1 MPTKKQRRRREKGRR
16 HEWEEV
22 WVDDDGREL
31 TPDELDELGVEP
43 ARTDS
48 RAKADAKP
56 KTPAKPGQKAA
67 GGRAARV
74 VQPPSWNRVL
84 RRGAI
89 FAPVMF
95 LVISLLSK
103 SLSVQA
109 KLLQTVFLLVFFVPF
124 SYLMDTMMYRSY
136 RKRMGDP
143 PGPST
148 SKRR

>member
-31 TPDELDELGVEP
+31 SPEEVEELDGGAAATAVKTE
-43 ARTDS
+43 S
-48 RAKADAKP
+48 RSKTSAKP
-56 KTPAKPGQKAA
+56 AQKKA
-67 GGRAARV
+67 GGRPAREV
-74 VQPPSWNRVL
+74 KPPSWQRVI

-95 LVISLLSK
+95 VVISLLSRD
-103 SLSVQA
+103 LSVQA
-109 KLLQTVFLLVFFVPF
+109 KLLQTLFLLVFFVPF

-136 RKRMGDP
+136 RKRIGEP
-143 PGPST
+143 PAPTST
-148 SKRR
+148 KKRG